1 MKPALKLIKIFLTAI
16 IFTLIIFSILFYLSI
31 INTGVFYSIILALTL
46 TSVNFFLGLAFI
58 GFGIEKSANIFLK
71 SILGGMILR
80 LFIILGLVVISLK
93 FLQINQN
100 SFIFSVLFFYFFY
113 LIVEIFYLN
122 YRKS

>member
-1 MKPALKLIKIFLTAI
+1 MKPAPKLIKIFLTAI